1 MPIHANTNLY
11 EIKIIYDLAHL
22 EEGQIEPKIIGI
34 TESLIFSA
42 GHFVIKFI
50 QNLWEYDTEEYLKDN
65 KNIYQENAH
74 IDNSVYGNFVRIS
87 KKSSTKKLDLDFGK
101 GKKFEWQKSKLKKK
115 ENLIH

>member
-1 MPIHANTNLY
+1 MENNWNITQLMPIHANTNLY

-50 QNLWEYDTEEYLKDN
+50 QNLCEEYNREYD
-65 KNIYQENAH
+65 
-74 IDNSVYGNFVRIS
+74 
-87 KKSSTKKLDLDFGK
+87 
-101 GKKFEWQKSKLKKK
+101 K
-115 ENLIH
+115 E